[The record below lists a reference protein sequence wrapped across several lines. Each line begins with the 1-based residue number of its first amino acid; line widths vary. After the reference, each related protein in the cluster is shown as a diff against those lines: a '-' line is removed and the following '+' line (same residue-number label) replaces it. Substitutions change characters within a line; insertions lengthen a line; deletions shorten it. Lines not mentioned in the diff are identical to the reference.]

1 MAAKKKKPAI
11 RIIGWLL
18 VFPDGKAVMPDICE
32 MRNFWQENGVQITIR
47 KNIDEAIE
55 AMYGLPLMTSRY
67 YISQMSQQPLY
78 RELEKILQNL
88 PEWQELKQN
97 YITAE
102 NKWRDSKV
110 LTEIEHYRIQVNT
123 EYKYKRLKKQIKG
136 RQRAL
141 K

>member
-1 MAAKKKKPAI
+1 MATQRKPSI

-18 VFPDGKAVMPDICE
+18 VFPDGKTVMPDIWE
-32 MRNFWQENGVQITIR
+32 MRNFWLKNGVQITIR

-55 AMYGLPLMTSRY
+55 AMYGLPLTTSRY
-67 YISQMSQQPLY
+67 YISQISQQPLY
-78 RELEKILQNL
+78 RECEKILQNL

-110 LTEIEHYRIQVNT
+110 WTEIEYYRIQVNT

-136 RQRAL
+136 RQRTL